1 MWCALLAFHLVD
13 LFFGSFFA
21 LDTFFVFRRFAG
33 LVVRAHLAGEAL
45 ELITEQHL
53 KPAASKVV
61 SPTQVPEQGETPALA
76 DTPAQAPV
84 EPAPPTVAT
93 EAVAN
98 EAIANEAV
106 ATEEVA
112 TEAAQVEPPGGELA
126 EGCDAEDGRKHERLE
141 TPETS
146 ANGGT
151 HNGGEPNGGKPAAT
165 HESGQKRSLGD
176 EVEDVAS
183 VKVTRSE

>member
-1 MWCALLAFHLVD
+1 M
-13 LFFGSFFA
+13 
-21 LDTFFVFRRFAG
+21 
-33 LVVRAHLAGEAL
+33 RAHLAGEAL
-45 ELITEQHL
+45 ELTTEQHL

-61 SPTQVPEQGETPALA
+61 SSTQVPEQGETPALA

-93 EAVAN
+93 EAVAT
-98 EAIANEAV
+98 EAVANKAV
-106 ATEEVA
+106 ATEA
-112 TEAAQVEPPGGELA
+112 TPVEPPGGGGELA
-126 EGCDAEDGRKHERLE
+126 EGCDAEDGGKHERLE

-151 HNGGEPNGGKPAAT
+151 QNGGKPNCGKPAAT
-165 HESGQKRSLGD
+165 HESGEKRSLGD